1 MTKRVAIGIDI
12 GGTKIAAGLIAD
24 DGVIL
29 AQATETTATGQKQQ
43 LEQTLRLA
51 ETMQHKARALGLRP
65 VGLGLG
71 VAELV
76 SLAGEVFSD
85 HRIKWRGVSLSS
97 YFSAFGPVTV
107 EADVRAAAL
116 AEAQF
121 GAARGKAHVL
131 YVTIGTGISA
141 VLIIDGE
148 PYRGARGGAL
158 VVANQN
164 LSSGSLDGQPGALED
179 WAGGYGLAKSYGV
192 ERAETVL
199 AAADGGELRALNL
212 VRKATTAVGELI
224 AVLAGALDP
233 ELIVLGGGLGAAQNI
248 YTSQLQQAFHKA
260 RWDGDA
266 HRLHI
271 VPANLGANA
280 GLIGAGLCALLRA
293 SFSQPKLILAQAR
306 I

>member
-1 MTKRVAIGIDI
+1 MTKRVAIGMDV
-12 GGTKIAAGLIAD
+12 GGTKIAAGLVAD
-24 DGVIL
+24 DGSVI
-29 AQATETTATGQKQQ
+29 AQTSEATATDRKKQ
-43 LEQTLRLA
+43 LDQTLRLA
-51 ETMQHKARALGLRP
+51 ETMQHKAHALGLKP
-65 VGLGLG
+65 IGIGLG

-76 SLAGEVFSD
+76 SIDGQVFSD
-85 HRIKWRGVSLSS
+85 HRIHWRGMTLDPL
-97 YFSAFGPVTV
+97 FSTFGPVTI

-116 AEAQF
+116 AEARF
-121 GAARGKAHVL
+121 GAARGKGHVL

-141 VLIIDGE
+141 VLVIDGE

-164 LSSGSLDGQPGALED
+164 LSSGSLDGKPGALED

-248 YTSQLQQAFHKA
+248 YTNQLQRAFHQA

-266 HRLHI
+266 QALPI
-271 VPANLGANA
+271 VPAKLGANA
-280 GLIGAGLCALLRA
+280 GLIGAGFSALLRP
-293 SFSQPKLILAQAR
+293 SQTQPKLVIAQGR